1 MNIQD
6 TTFPLSQKG
15 EKSES
20 PNPRPVVP
28 SVDKGDF
35 YWADGEEIELSQRTD
50 QISLSLTRP
59 GLTLDSLLGAGKPL
73 AGFNLEKTL
82 APNTYVLEKKNGS
95 TVNILQVKEQL
106 EGISGAKVAPVYNS
120 PRTNSW
126 LVTTN
131 EIIVA
136 LKPDTDPQQVLGT
149 DPRFANYRP
158 LLGTPDQFVV
168 TLKGDRNPLEIA
180 NSLQSDV
187 RLNWATP
194 NFYQQRERFFTP
206 NDPLYTNQWHLHNT
220 GQVGGTPDADVDAPE
235 AWDVTPGGSPNVVI
249 AVVDDGMQ
257 FNHPDLQVYVN
268 PGEIANN
275 GLDDD
280 GNGWVDDVNGWDFTS
295 GGIGD
300 NNPGPSSPDDAHA
313 TSVAGVAAARGN
325 NSLGVAGIA
334 YQSKVL
340 PVRIFDVFATDD
352 ANIAS
357 AIYYAAGREADGT
370 GTWQAGSILNNSW
383 GGGLP
388 NTAITN
394 AFTWASSN
402 GRNGK
407 GAISFIATGNDF
419 ADDVSYPAEL
429 SATIPGVIAVGA
441 STNLNQRAF
450 YSNYGPELDFVAP
463 SGGPYYGGTANI
475 VTTDRRGSDG
485 YNTTPGPAGD
495 YTTTGDD
502 GFSGTS
508 SATPLAAG
516 IGTLILAR
524 NPNLTAAQV
533 RGLMRNTTDLIGP
546 SYNNNGFN
554 QEYGYGKVN
563 ANAAVRGVGIAEI
576 QVLDSKTN
584 IPDNTGTVNFAA
596 PIGGSQIKTFR
607 VRNQGTSNLTL
618 GAIAFPPG
626 SGFTLV
632 SGFTD
637 TTLSVGESTTFTVR
651 FAPTSL
657 GNVSKAISFANSDAD
672 EAPFNF
678 NLNGTGILKVNVGNN
693 TSPIA
698 IDVNGVPGNPY
709 PSTINVTGQ
718 TGSILGVTVTLNG
731 FSHTWPSDVD
741 VLLVGPGGQKSLLMS
756 DAGGSFD
763 VSGVNLTFD
772 PAATGPLPSILT
784 GGTYLPTDFD
794 DGLGGDTFNAPAPIG
809 PYAADLSVFN
819 GTDPNGT
826 WSLYVMDD
834 FLYEDSGSIAQ
845 GWSLNL
851 LTTQPQTPGSI
862 SGTKWNDLDGD
873 GVKEAGEPVLANWQV
888 YIDGNQNGQLDVGE
902 PTQITDAQGNYTFSN
917 LQTGIYVIGEV
928 RQPGWQQTSPKIG
941 GFSADFSGAGG
952 APSLDGFTTDNTG
965 GTVPGLWHLSTGRG
979 NQPGH
984 TADDSMYFGQGEAP
998 NGGGNYDVGWTTGRI
1013 TSPAINLTGLAN
1025 PTLSFNYFLETEGK
1039 PAEYDQARVLISQ
1052 NGGPFTAIASNA
1064 AELLDS
1070 TTGWTK
1076 ATFDLGAYTGSSI
1089 RVRFNFDTIDTLY
1102 NNYEGWYVD
1111 DVAVGSAGL
1120 PGTHVVNL
1128 GIGENVTGKNFG
1140 NKQTPS
1146 PITLSITDATVIEG
1160 QNPNVVV
1167 TVNLSAASSQ
1177 TVTVNYA
1184 TANGT
1189 AIAGSDYTTATG
1201 TLLFAPGNTSQTITV
1216 PIIDNNISEVDET
1229 FTVNLS
1235 SPVNATI
1242 SDSQGIVTVSDTL
1255 KSAVTATLPA
1265 LIENLELT
1273 GTANING
1280 TGNVN
1285 GNKLTGN
1292 SGNNTLTGLAG
1303 ADTVNGGAGND
1314 TYIFDTDGPLGSDL
1328 ITDAAGI
1335 DTLNFANTT
1344 TKAISIQLWN
1354 PAAQV
1359 VTPGNL
1365 TLTLGSGAAI
1375 ENAIGGS
1382 LNDVLTGNILA
1393 NSLSGG
1399 AGNDILNGGAGAD
1412 TLNGGAGADNLN
1424 GGAGKDILTGAGG
1437 NTVQDTFTYNALNES
1452 LLAGFD
1458 VIKDYDATSAVVAS
1472 RDRINAPATIP
1483 VVNLT
1488 VSKGTAANIS
1498 PAAIQAVLTAAA
1510 FGANTAAALKV
1521 TGFTGTFVA
1530 FNDGVAGFQAATDSI
1545 LQLENYNIGS
1555 ANPVVII

>member
-1 MNIQD
+1 
-6 TTFPLSQKG
+6 
-15 EKSES
+15 
-20 PNPRPVVP
+20 
-28 SVDKGDF
+28 
-35 YWADGEEIELSQRTD
+35 
-50 QISLSLTRP
+50 
-59 GLTLDSLLGAGKPL
+59 
-73 AGFNLEKTL
+73 
-82 APNTYVLEKKNGS
+82 
-95 TVNILQVKEQL
+95 
-106 EGISGAKVAPVYNS
+106 
-120 PRTNSW
+120 
-126 LVTTN
+126 
-131 EIIVA
+131 
-136 LKPDTDPQQVLGT
+136 
-149 DPRFANYRP
+149 
-158 LLGTPDQFVV
+158 
-168 TLKGDRNPLEIA
+168 
-180 NSLQSDV
+180 
-187 RLNWATP
+187 
-194 NFYQQRERFFTP
+194 
-206 NDPLYTNQWHLHNT
+206 
-220 GQVGGTPDADVDAPE
+220 
-235 AWDVTPGGSPNVVI
+235 
-249 AVVDDGMQ
+249 
-257 FNHPDLQVYVN
+257 
-268 PGEIANN
+268 
-275 GLDDD
+275 
-280 GNGWVDDVNGWDFTS
+280 
-295 GGIGD
+295 
-300 NNPGPSSPDDAHA
+300 
-313 TSVAGVAAARGN
+313 
-325 NSLGVAGIA
+325 
-334 YQSKVL
+334 
-340 PVRIFDVFATDD
+340 
-352 ANIAS
+352 
-357 AIYYAAGREADGT
+357 
-370 GTWQAGSILNNSW
+370 
-383 GGGLP
+383 
-388 NTAITN
+388 
-394 AFTWASSN
+394 
-402 GRNGK
+402 
-407 GAISFIATGNDF
+407 
-419 ADDVSYPAEL
+419 
-429 SATIPGVIAVGA
+429 
-441 STNLNQRAF
+441 
-450 YSNYGPELDFVAP
+450 
-463 SGGPYYGGTANI
+463 
-475 VTTDRRGSDG
+475 
-485 YNTTPGPAGD
+485 
-495 YTTTGDD
+495 
-502 GFSGTS
+502 
-508 SATPLAAG
+508 
-516 IGTLILAR
+516 
-524 NPNLTAAQV
+524 
-533 RGLMRNTTDLIGP
+533 MRNTTDLIGP

-1412 TLNGGAGADNLN
+1412 TLNGGAGNDTYIFDTDGPLGSDLITDAAGIDTLNFANTTTKTIAVNLANPAAQVVTPGNLTLTLGSGNSLENAVGGSLNDVLTGNTLNNALSGGAGNDILNGGVGADTLNGGAGADNLN

-1510 FGANTAAALKV
+1510 FGINTAAAFKV

-1530 FNDGVAGFQAATDSI
+1530 FNDGLVPGFQAATDSI
-1545 LQLENYNIGS
+1545 LQLENYNISG